1 MEQTINTLTKLLD
14 NFILPKFEEIMEY
27 KLIPS
32 HNGSY
37 LRVEFW
43 MDGTEPDIEEEIV
56 DTIEGFLK
64 YFNLGDARF
73 EYGFTT
79 GGEHFYDYR

>member
-1 MEQTINTLTKLLD
+1 
-14 NFILPKFEEIMEY
+14 
-27 KLIPS
+27 
-32 HNGSY
+32 
-37 LRVEFW
+37 